1 MIKNQNTSLC
11 GAPARP
17 TAPSPGRR
25 PSAPPADL
33 PGLLVGVLVAVVVA
47 LVVVV
52 ALMVVVALVVVVV
65 VVVVVALVV
74 VVVVV
79 VAVAL
84 VAPAP
89 FLGDG
94 LDVRPSRVLEVV
106 LVALELRREVL
117 RVDGQTLAGGVAD
130 HEGAVVA
137 GAGVELE
144 ARAGGLEPV
153 HGLAILDD
161 LAVVPVHQVPHAAL
175 QGVHGL

>member
-1 MIKNQNTSLC
+1 M
-11 GAPARP
+11 
-17 TAPSPGRR
+17 
-25 PSAPPADL
+25 
-33 PGLLVGVLVAVVVA
+33 V

-52 ALMVVVALVVVVV
+52 ALMVVVVVVVV
-65 VVVVVALVV
+65 VVIVALVV

-79 VAVAL
+79 VTVAPVIAVVV

-106 LVALELRREVL
+106 LVALELRGGVL

-161 LAVVPVHQVPHAAL
+161 LAVVPVHQVP
-175 QGVHGL
+175 